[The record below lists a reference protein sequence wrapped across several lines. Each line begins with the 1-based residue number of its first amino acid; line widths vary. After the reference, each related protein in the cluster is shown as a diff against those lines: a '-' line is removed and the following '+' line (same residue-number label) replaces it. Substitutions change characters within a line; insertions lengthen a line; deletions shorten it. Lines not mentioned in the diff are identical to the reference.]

1 MDLVGQEDGGEEHG
15 DCAGGDLPQDRSG
28 VKARVDAGDPR
39 APGVGSVQEQ
49 GVGSPGDLVRDA
61 RVGTHATGMQV

>member
-15 DCAGGDLPQDRSG
+15 DCAEGDLPQEGGG
-28 VKARVDAGDPR
+28 VKARVKAGDPR

-49 GVGSPGDLVRDA
+49 GVGGPGGLLRDA
-61 RVGTHATGMQV
+61 RVGTHAAFTQV